1 MEISKDYIMF
11 DDLIPLMAGEMCVW
25 VSYVLKFS
33 VLISDF
39 NFNPIS
45 KQILID
51 IAHMNKTSLKLLS
64 DF

>member
-1 MEISKDYIMF
+1 MEISKDCMMF
-11 DDLIPLMAGEMCVW
+11 DDLIPLTAGDMCVW
-25 VSYVLKFS
+25 VSSVLKFS
-33 VLISDF
+33 VLLSDF

-51 IAHMNKTSLKLLS
+51 VTHMNKTSLKVLS